1 MKLFLSLVFIIFLAL
16 FQPLMAQRE
25 AANWYFGDRAG
36 LDFNTGVPIPQNGN
50 LQTVEGCA
58 TISDR
63 LGNLLFYTDGIQ
75 VYDRQHNRMPNG
87 YGLKGNVSSTQSAI
101 IIPKPA
107 NPGKYYIFTVDKPD
121 YYQIEDDPIEGVN
134 YTEID
139 MSLNNGYGDVVPGKK
154 NIHLITYNPNDPI
167 ENEFKNS
174 EKISAVN
181 HADGSSFWVV
191 TQFIDRFLSFKVSAQ
206 GVDTNPVV
214 STTPNSV
221 PPRLDQ
227 YNINVT
233 AIGYLK
239 ISPDATMIASA
250 NSSTNL
256 GSPRTGTKRSGKV
269 FLYDFDNLTGKVSN
283 ERVILSATY
292 PYGVEF
298 SPKSTKLY
306 VTANVYNEEDVLL
319 NSDLYQFDLES
330 SNVISSRKTVSSSN
344 NVAGAL
350 QLAIDGRIYRAGYPI
365 FEERHPYIS
374 VIKNPEAAVNAV
386 NYSHNSLNLS
396 PGLVKLGLPPF
407 IQSLFLTNF
416 DFKNLCLGD
425 QTEFF
430 ITSDEPF
437 DSVKWDFGDG
447 NSSSAEA
454 PTHTYS
460 SSGSYVVS
468 LTKYI
473 DGEALDPIRKEIFI
487 AEIPEIMDKYE
498 LVQCDTGEDT
508 NDGIAM
514 FNLQLAKD
522 PLTYNNPNTQAYFYE
537 DYQTAVN
544 DTLNQLAVNDFYTN
558 QKPGQVVYAKI
569 YQFNSECFDIAEVKL
584 KTKPTIDLS
593 PAPAQGCDLGDGTAE
608 FNLERIRQKIIADLN
623 LPAGIDISFHQD
635 EDEAAIGQNP
645 LPNLHISEAGT
656 LYLRADHQNICYGF
670 GSMAMEVNPFPQV
683 QALTEVKVCPSAF
696 PLEISPNISLSNNAN
711 FSFHW
716 DNGNIGRDLTVTQP
730 GNYSVEIIDNN
741 IGCGRTVSFEVT
753 ALSSPSIQDIEI
765 ESQGNS
771 STLRVIYASNTPV
784 SFSLDD
790 INGPFQASPVFRD
803 VPGGPHVVY
812 AKNTDNCEIVE
823 KEILV
828 FGFPS
833 FFTPNADG
841 YNDNWLPYQIQD
853 PEYRIKS
860 IRIFDRYGKL
870 IKELDPSGIGWDGTF
885 NGSPMPSDDYW
896 FKISLENGREF
907 KDHFSLKRERN

>member
-1 MKLFLSLVFIIFLAL
+1 MKLSLFLLCILTLAL
-16 FQPLMAQRE
+16 SQPLMAQRE

-36 LDFNTGVPIPQNGN
+36 LDFNTGVPVPQTGN

-139 MSLNNGYGDVVPGKK
+139 MSLNNGFGDVVPNRK
-154 NIHLITYNPNDPI
+154 NIHLITYDPNDAT

-191 TQFIDRFLSFKVSAQ
+191 TQFVDRFLAFKVSAQ
-206 GVDTNPVV
+206 GVNTTPVV

-221 PPRLDQ
+221 PPRLDE

-239 ISPDATMIASA
+239 ISPDAKMMASV
-250 NSSTNL
+250 NSSTAL
-256 GSPRTGTKRSGKV
+256 GSPRTGTKKSGKV
-269 FLYDFDNLTGKVSN
+269 FLYNFDNLTGKVSD
-283 ERVILSATY
+283 EQILLVDSY

-306 VTANVYNEEDVLL
+306 VTANIYNQEDVLL
-319 NSDLYQFDLES
+319 NSDLYQYDLES
-330 SNVISSRKTVSSSN
+330 SNIANSRKTVASTN

-350 QLAIDGRIYRAGYPI
+350 QLAIDGRIYRAGYPV
-365 FEERHPYIS
+365 FEQRHRFMS
-374 VIKNPEAAVNAV
+374 VIKNPEAAINSV
-386 NYSHNSLNLS
+386 NYAHNSIGIR
-396 PGLVKLGLPPF
+396 PGVVKLGLPPF

-425 QTEFF
+425 ETEFF

-437 DSVKWDFGDG
+437 DSVGWDFGDG
-447 NSSSAEA
+447 NSSTAEA
-454 PTHTYS
+454 PRHTYAS
-460 SSGSYVVS
+460 PGSYVVS

-487 AEIPEIMDKYE
+487 AEVPAIKDKYE

-508 NDGIAM
+508 NDGIAI
-514 FNLQLAKD
+514 FNLQQAKD
-522 PLTYNNPNTQAYFYE
+522 PLTYDNPNTQAFFYE

-544 DTLNQLAVNDFYTN
+544 DTLNQQAIDDFYTN
-558 QKPGQVVYAKI
+558 QSPGQVVYAKI
-569 YQFNSECFDIAEVKL
+569 NQFNSECFDIAEVTL

-593 PAPAQGCDLGDGTAE
+593 PVPAQGCDLGDGTAE
-608 FNLERIRQKIIADLN
+608 FNLERIRQNIIADLN
-623 LPAGIDISFHQD
+623 LPAGIEISFHED
-635 EDEAAIGQNP
+635 EDMAAIGQNP
-645 LPNLHISEAGT
+645 LPDLYISEAGT

-670 GSMAMEVNPFPQV
+670 GSMEMEVNPFPEVEQV
-683 QALTEVKVCPSAF
+683 TQLNVCPSAF
-696 PLEISPNISLSNNAN
+696 PLEISPDITLASNAD
-711 FSFHW
+711 FSFYW
-716 DNGNIGRDLTVTQP
+716 EDGNIGRNLSITGP
-730 GNYSVEIIDNN
+730 GTYSVEIIDNN
-741 IGCGRTVSFEVT
+741 IGCVRTVSFEV
-753 ALSSPSIQDIEI
+753 AELSNPSIQEIEI
-765 ESQGNS
+765 ESQGDR
-771 STLRVIYASNTPV
+771 STLRVIYTSDTPT

-790 INGPFQASPVFRD
+790 MNGPFQDSPVFRN
-803 VPGGPHVVY
+803 VPGGPHVIY
-812 AKNTDNCEIVE
+812 ARNTDNCEIVE

-833 FFTPNADG
+833 FFTPNYDG
-841 YNDNWLPYQIQD
+841 YNDSWKPYQIQD

-860 IRIFDRYGKL
+860 IHIFDRYGKL
-870 IKELDPSGIGWDGTF
+870 IKELDPDGVGWNGTY
-885 NGSPMPSDDYW
+885 NGSDMPSDDYW
-896 FKISLENGREF
+896 FKITLENGREF
-907 KDHFSLKRERN
+907 KDHFSLKREQR